1 MKKIFF
7 VLIAVAFIFSACQQK
22 EEAKTE
28 VPAET
33 VKSEVVEIIDPWIR
47 PSASGTNTAL
57 FFRVYNNTGQADTL
71 YDAASEMAK
80 KVEVHETYI
89 KEGDMMGMRHVDYV
103 VIADGDTVVF
113 KPRDLHVMLMKLN
126 NDVLIG
132 DTGTVALMFKNAGN
146 IEVKGV
152 VKGMH

>member
-57 FFRVYNNTGQADTL
+57 FLGFITTL
-71 YDAASEMAK
+71 AK
-80 KVEVHETYI
+80 PILY
-89 KEGDMMGMRHVDYV
+89 MMPLQRWQ
-103 VIADGDTVVF
+103 
-113 KPRDLHVMLMKLN
+113 KS
-126 NDVLIG
+126 
-132 DTGTVALMFKNAGN
+132 
-146 IEVKGV
+146 
-152 VKGMH
+152 

>member
-1 MKKIFF
+1 
-7 VLIAVAFIFSACQQK
+7 
-22 EEAKTE
+22 
-28 VPAET
+28 
-33 VKSEVVEIIDPWIR
+33 
-47 PSASGTNTAL
+47 
-57 FFRVYNNTGQADTL
+57 
-71 YDAASEMAK
+71 
-80 KVEVHETYI
+80 
-89 KEGDMMGMRHVDYV
+89 MGMRHVDYV